1 MAVVYEAQSDFN
13 NALVCYKDSLPIKE
27 RLGGKND
34 PDYASTL
41 SNIAVVYKNK
51 GEYELALNKYEEA
64 IRIEK

>member
-1 MAVVYEAQSDFN
+1 MRLRVISAIPS
-13 NALVCYKDSLPIKE
+13 LVINIPIKE